1 MGQDCGPFV
10 HSADSPINA
19 RDHSGGA
26 GAPRHRRVLGN
37 AIMWM
42 HDAAQL
48 RWLKRVTRSIPWRPE
63 WVREHDG
70 KGAGP
75 ASAGVSAPPITA
87 TVRAVPGT
95 GVTRG
100 EQRRAAPT
108 FRARL
113 RVARP
118 CRQG

>member
-1 MGQDCGPFV
+1 
-10 HSADSPINA
+10 
-19 RDHSGGA
+19 
-26 GAPRHRRVLGN
+26 
-37 AIMWM
+37 MWM

-48 RWLKRVTRSIPWRPE
+48 RWLKRVTRSISWRPE
-63 WVREHDG
+63 WVREHDAN
-70 KGAGP
+70 GAGP
-75 ASAGVSAPPITA
+75 ARAGVSAPPITA
-87 TVRAVPGT
+87 TVRAVPER

-100 EQRRAAPT
+100 ERRRAAPT